1 MNENET
7 VETIVEVQQ
16 VQPKEMTMSDDIG
29 ELAGALAK
37 AQGSMSTVSKDAKG
51 YGYNYADLASVI
63 ETVRKPLSENGISYS
78 QSHYLVRNDGKPYVG
93 TQMLLM
99 HSSGQWIKST
109 LEIPVPQM
117 KQLQP
122 AQLIGVVATY
132 ARRYLLQAMTGL
144 AAEDTDGT
152 VK

>member
-1 MNENET
+1 MEET
-7 VETIVEVQQ
+7 VNEIIKLDPV
-16 VQPKEMTMSDDIG
+16 PKEMKMSNDIG

-37 AQGSMSTVSKDAKG
+37 AQGEMNVVSKDAKG

-63 ETVRKPLSENGISYS
+63 ETVRKPLSTNGISYT
-78 QSHYLVRNDGKPYVG
+78 QSHYLTKNDDKAYVG

-99 HSSGQWIKST
+99 HSSGQWIQST

-144 AAEDTDGT
+144 AAEDTDGA